1 MGELAARHR
10 ARDLWVSRSHLA
22 AAAAG
27 AIVLSLTTFALG
39 YTLGRS
45 EGTADVPR
53 GAPVVLADAARDDA
67 LVELLARVE
76 STATADGGVQA
87 LTFPDTLKG
96 GPGSGEALG
105 LGPADPAPPGRF
117 TILVVSTSS
126 RAEAEATRERL
137 RAAGLEAWM
146 RAELVGGKP
155 RWRVSVGGHPTEE
168 SAAEALP
175 AVHAVGV
182 GRPVVISN

>member
-22 AAAAG
+22 AAVAG

-39 YTLGRS
+39 YTLGHS
-45 EGTADVPR
+45 DAPPA
-53 GAPVVLADAARDDA
+53 APVVLADAARDDA

-76 STATADGGVQA
+76 STAAADGGVQS
-87 LTFPDTLKG
+87 LTFPDALKG
-96 GPGSGEALG
+96 GPGSGEPLD
-105 LGPADPAPPGRF
+105 LGPADPAPAGRF
-117 TILVVSTSS
+117 TVAVVSTSK

-155 RWRVSVGGHPTEE
+155 RWRVAVGGHPT
-168 SAAEALP
+168 SKAAGEALP
-175 AVHAVGV
+175 AVMAVGV
-182 GRPVVISN
+182 GRPVVAPL